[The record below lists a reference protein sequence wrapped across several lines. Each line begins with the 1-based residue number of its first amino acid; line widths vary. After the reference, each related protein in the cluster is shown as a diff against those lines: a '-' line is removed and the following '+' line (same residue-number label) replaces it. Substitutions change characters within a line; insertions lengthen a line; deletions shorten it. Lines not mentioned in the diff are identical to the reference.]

1 MGSLGDSNFNGSG
14 KLFAGTLETFG
25 ETSFFLTAGA
35 AGFGFG
41 RAGVFRAD
49 LGLKTGLVTQVFSMR
64 RMLSKKEEN
73 QLRQFPVL
81 MMMNYCF
88 LF

>member
-49 LGLKTGLVTQVFSMR
+49 LGLKTGLGAR
-64 RMLSKKEEN
+64 L
-73 QLRQFPVL
+73 VL
-81 MMMNYCF
+81 EGAAGRI
-88 LF
+88 LGGRLKA